1 MVNEKYAETYRNPQI
16 EKNVNRKDA
25 KGSTRSIIFHEPLI
39 IDDMEKRK
47 PSKKNIIENAM
58 TWVWVVSNIPERVFA
73 YFSGISKSYLYLIP
87 GNVRMFVPGLMMLW
101 LPHR

>member
-16 EKNVNRKDA
+16 EKNVNKKDA

-73 YFSGISKSYLYLIP
+73 YFSGTSKSSLVSDP
-87 GNVRMFVPGLMMLW
+87 R
-101 LPHR
+101 